1 MKKMEKKCYIS
12 ITKNLEKRDN
22 VKQKKNITIKRNI
35 IYKNNIK
42 PLSE

>member
-22 VKQKKNITIKRNI
+22 VKQKE
-35 IYKNNIK
+35 YNNNTK
-42 PLSE
+42 KQKYNPNNKTNNN